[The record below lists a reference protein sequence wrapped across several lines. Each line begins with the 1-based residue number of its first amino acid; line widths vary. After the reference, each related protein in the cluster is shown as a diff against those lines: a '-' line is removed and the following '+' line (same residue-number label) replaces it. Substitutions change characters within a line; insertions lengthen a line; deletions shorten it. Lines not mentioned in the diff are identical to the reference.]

1 MSSFDTNKVIAFI
14 AQKWSG
20 RSCPMCGSGPWS
32 VQDKVFQL
40 SEFHD
45 GNMVIGGPLIPVV
58 PVTCNNCGYT
68 VVVNA
73 ILAGAIPA
81 SAPPLE
87 KKE

>member
-1 MSSFDTNKVIAFI
+1 MSSFDTNKFIAFI
-14 AQKWSG
+14 GQKWGG
-20 RSCPMCGSGPWS
+20 RSCPMCGTGPWN
-32 VQDKVFQL
+32 VQDRVFQL

-58 PVTCNNCGYT
+58 PVTCGNCGYT

-73 ILAGAIPA
+73 ILSGALPPPVEPA
-81 SAPPLE
+81 E

>member
-1 MSSFDTNKVIAFI
+1 MSSLDTNKFIAFI
-14 AQKWSG
+14 EQKWGG
-20 RSCPMCGSGPWS
+20 RLCPMCGSGPWS
-32 VQDKVFQL
+32 VHDKVFQF
-40 SEFHD
+40 SEFNE

-81 SAPPLE
+81 PAQSLE